1 MSLML
6 DHLGRADLGKAVMDA
21 VEDVLEEGRV
31 RTPDLGGKS
40 TTDEMTDAIIA
51 KLSQRFK

>member
-1 MSLML
+1 ML

-31 RTPDLGGKS
+31 RTPDLGGKR